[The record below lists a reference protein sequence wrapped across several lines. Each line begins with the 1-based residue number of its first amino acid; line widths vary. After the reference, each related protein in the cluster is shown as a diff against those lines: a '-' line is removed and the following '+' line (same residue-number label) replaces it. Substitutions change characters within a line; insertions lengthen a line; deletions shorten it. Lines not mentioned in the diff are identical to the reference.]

1 MDTHFLPSG
10 SHPSIQTKQNK
21 TKKNKSINQYPNIYI
36 FQANAVKSE
45 KNIAATTTSSEKA
58 AVPAIQIETLKAD
71 LKAGVDDLK
80 HPADIDHDALKL
92 VMDFR

>member
-1 MDTHFLPSG
+1 MYLLYIIASCGQKILFLIS
-10 SHPSIQTKQNK
+10 
-21 TKKNKSINQYPNIYI
+21 

-45 KNIAATTTSSEKA
+45 KSIAATTTSSEKA
-58 AVPAIQIETLKAD
+58 AVPAIHIENLKAD

>member
-1 MDTHFLPSG
+1 MYFFKYIYYTIL
-10 SHPSIQTKQNK
+10 QVL
-21 TKKNKSINQYPNIYI
+21 NIKGFCLI
-36 FQANAVKSE
+36 PFQANAVKSE
-45 KNIAATTTSSEKA
+45 KSIAATTTSSEKA
-58 AVPAIQIETLKAD
+58 AVPAIHIENLKAD